1 MLHLL
6 LGQPFMVEAELAAEA
21 HLVLSLKLPL
31 QCQSLPRLTTGRIT
45 TSLGRSAS
53 SQWIAALLKT
63 LHFLMLPA
71 LILKAKCQ
79 HRCSK
84 LA

>member
-6 LGQPFMVEAELAAEA
+6 LGQLLLGEAELDAEA

-53 SQWIAALLKT
+53 SQWIAALLT
-63 LHFLMLPA
+63 TSPSLMLPA
-71 LILKAKCQ
+71 LTL
-79 HRCSK
+79 
-84 LA
+84 LAAGNTPTTS

>member
-6 LGQPFMVEAELAAEA
+6 LGQLFVGGAELTAEA

-53 SQWIAALLKT
+53 SQ
-63 LHFLMLPA
+63 
-71 LILKAKCQ
+71 
-79 HRCSK
+79 
-84 LA
+84 